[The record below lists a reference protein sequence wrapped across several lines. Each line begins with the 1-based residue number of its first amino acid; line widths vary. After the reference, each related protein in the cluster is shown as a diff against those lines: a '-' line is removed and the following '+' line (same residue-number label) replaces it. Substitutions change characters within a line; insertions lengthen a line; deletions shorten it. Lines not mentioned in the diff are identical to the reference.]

1 MQVERT
7 ETKILASNQVV
18 GPLFR
23 ELLEAFC
30 SAGLDVKLLAGSVDA
45 PEGYVGPFARIHA
58 CRLRKV
64 PAWRRIVTWGLFTCQ
79 ALRAMARD
87 RDRFAFLVSNPP
99 LVPWVAPLARWLFG
113 LRYGLLI
120 YDVYPDVMVRAGLIR
135 PGGLAEKALRSIS
148 AMAMRKAECVITL
161 GAGMAETLGRHFS
174 RGPRA
179 DIRVVSNWADTKTL
193 RPLPKAENPFAV
205 EHGLVDKFVVMYSG
219 AFSDSHDIRSIVEA
233 AELLQDEGDI
243 EFILI
248 GEGAQRR
255 AIERWVTE
263 KALNNC
269 RLLPWQPLDGIRY
282 SLAAA
287 DCQIVSMDAGRQG
300 TLVPSKIYPALA
312 VGAAPVVISPPGT
325 EIVEIVRTDRCGVW
339 VPPRSPAELADALRR
354 LHRDPAALA
363 ACKTNARNAA
373 ERKYDLAVC
382 SKQYVE
388 ILRRCL
394 GERPNPTR

>member
-1 MQVERT
+1 MEAKRRD
-7 ETKILASNQVV
+7 TKILACNQVV

-58 CRLRKV
+58 CPLRKV
-64 PAWRRIVTWGLFTCQ
+64 PAWRRIVTWGVFTCQ
-79 ALRAMARD
+79 ALRAMACN

-99 LVPWVAPLARWLFG
+99 LVPWIAPLARWLFG
-113 LRYGLLI
+113 MRYGLLI

-135 PGGLAEKALRSIS
+135 PGGWVEKALRSIS
-148 AMAMRKAECVITL
+148 ALAMHRAECVITL
-161 GAGMAETLGRHFS
+161 GGGMAKTLSRHFS
-174 RGPRA
+174 RGPKA
-179 DIRVVSNWADTKTL
+179 DVRVISNWADTNTL
-193 RPLPKAENPFAV
+193 RPIPKEENPFAA
-205 EHGLVDKFVVMYSG
+205 EHDLTGKFVVMYSG

-233 AELLQDEGDI
+233 AELLQDEDDI

-248 GEGAQRR
+248 GEGAQKR
-255 AIERWVTE
+255 AVRQWLAE
-263 KALNNC
+263 KALNNL
-269 RLLPWQPLDGIRY
+269 RLLPWQPLDRLRY

-312 VGAAPVVISPPGT
+312 VGAALVIISPPDT
-325 EIVEIVRTDRCGVW
+325 EIVEIVRVDRCGAW
-339 VPPRSPAELADALRR
+339 VQPRKPAELAEALRR
-354 LHRDPAALA
+354 LHHDRAALT

-382 SKQYVE
+382 TEQYVE
-388 ILRRCL
+388 IVRGCL
-394 GERPNPTR
+394 SGQAKTAR